1 MPHQRWWYMLFI
13 AWQVLWIFPAATEA
27 RAAQPK
33 RTQVGL
39 ASWYGPGFHG
49 RQTASGERF
58 SAHELTAA
66 HRTLPLGTKV
76 LVHNLETDA
85 QVEVKI
91 TDRGPSSKPPRRIID
106 LSQAAAHRLGFGGH
120 GVRRVEL
127 AVTEPA
133 PQLTHPEEPVVY
145 EVQVG
150 AFRTQAQAEAA
161 LRRLQPRH
169 PRAYIASRQGP
180 RGLYYR
186 VRVGPFHTRSTG
198 TGIAKQL
205 TREGHAVF
213 VDAVPS
219 REAFEQYGGLRR
231 EEHEPGT

>member
-1 MPHQRWWYMLFI
+1 MLYHRWWCMPLI
-13 AWQVLWIFPAATEA
+13 ACQVLWLFPVATDVHAARLA
-27 RAAQPK
+27 
-33 RTQVGL
+33 RTQVGW

-49 RQTASGERF
+49 RQTASGEPF
-58 SAHELTAA
+58 SMHELTAA

-106 LSQAAAHRLGFGGH
+106 LSRAAADRLGFGGH
-120 GVRRVEL
+120 GIRRVQV
-127 AVTEPA
+127 AVTEQA

-150 AFRTQAQAEAA
+150 AFRARAQARAA
-161 LRRLQPRH
+161 LHQIQSRH
-169 PRAYIASRQGP
+169 PQAYLAPRQGP
-180 RGLYYR
+180 LGMYYR
-186 VRVGPFHTRSTG
+186 VRVGPFRTRNTG
-198 TGIAKQL
+198 TWIAKQL

-213 VDAVPS
+213 VDAVPR
-219 REAFEQYGGLRR
+219 REALEQYGSVVQG
-231 EEHEPGT
+231 EHASRT

>member
-1 MPHQRWWYMLFI
+1 MPHHRWWCMLLI
-13 AWQVLWIFPAATEA
+13 AWQVLWVFPAATDG
-27 RAAQPK
+27 RAAHLA

-49 RQTASGERF
+49 RQTASGEPF
-58 SAHELTAA
+58 SVHELTAA

-85 QVEVKI
+85 EVEVKI

-106 LSQAAAHRLGFGGH
+106 LSQAAANRLGFGGH

-127 AVTEPA
+127 AVSEQA
-133 PQLTHPEEPVVY
+133 PQLTHPEDSIVY

-150 AFRTQAQAEAA
+150 AFRAKAQAEAA
-161 LRRLQPRH
+161 LRQIQPRH
-169 PRAYIASRQGP
+169 PQAYVVPRQGP
-180 RGLYYR
+180 LGLYYR
-186 VRVGPFHTRSTG
+186 VRVGPFHTRNTG
-198 TGIAKQL
+198 TWIAKQL
-205 TREGHAVF
+205 IREGHAVF

-219 REAFEQYGGLRR
+219 REPLEQYGGVVQG
-231 EEHEPGT
+231 EHAPGT